1 MAPLPRKFDAQIHGI
16 SDLFHSGKRAEALRM
31 LDSAIA
37 SGRAGDETKALAEYL
52 RTAKRGRQPFGA
64 THLWYEIG
72 TANEG
77 LRNGG
82 SSYDERMDKLGVR
95 FMLARTQVETAIAKY
110 ERAMDETRTITA
122 GISGR

>member
-1 MAPLPRKFDAQIHGI
+1 MRKFTGSVTCFIVARGRKHCAC
-16 SDLFHSGKRAEALRM
+16 LTAL
-31 LDSAIA
+31 L
-37 SGRAGDETKALAEYL
+37 
-52 RTAKRGRQPFGA
+52 RQPFGA

-77 LRNGG
+77 LRNRG